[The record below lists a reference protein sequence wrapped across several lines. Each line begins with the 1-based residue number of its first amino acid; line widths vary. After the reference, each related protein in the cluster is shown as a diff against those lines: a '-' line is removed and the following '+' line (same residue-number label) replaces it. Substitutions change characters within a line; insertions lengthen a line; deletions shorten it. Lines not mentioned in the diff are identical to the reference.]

1 MCVYKNTP
9 CGASDTYRR
18 RQRRKKRRRKVF
30 SGANAVN
37 EEGPEQEREEE
48 EGEEGLFTCNG
59 GRIGTFDG
67 DRVCGRLAMRDTVKR
82 MRTRTS

>member
-1 MCVYKNTP
+1 MCVYKSTP
-9 CGASDTYRR
+9 CGAGDTYRR
-18 RQRRKKRRRKVF
+18 RQRRRRRRRRKVF

-48 EGEEGLFTCNG
+48 EEGEEGLFSCNG

-67 DRVCGRLAMRDTVKR
+67 DRVCGRLAMRDTVKLV
-82 MRTRTS
+82 